1 MLSFSSEY
9 INMEISNKEHLG
21 FMQTLQVILDI
32 FFGKGIEVWDEDY
45 RREHHLGW
53 HGEQLT

>member
-1 MLSFSSEY
+1 
-9 INMEISNKEHLG
+9 MEISNKEHLG
-21 FMQTLQVILDI
+21 FMETLRVVFDI